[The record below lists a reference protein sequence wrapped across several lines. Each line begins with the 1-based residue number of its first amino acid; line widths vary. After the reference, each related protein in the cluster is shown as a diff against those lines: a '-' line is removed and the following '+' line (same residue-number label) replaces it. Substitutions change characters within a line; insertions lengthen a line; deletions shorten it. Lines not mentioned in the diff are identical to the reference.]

1 MRACACACLCVFVV
15 ENLQRTAHM
24 DMLNNFK
31 NPLFD
36 PERVL
41 EDRGVE
47 VCVCVRVCLRE

>member
-1 MRACACACLCVFVV
+1 MIQHASRHAPPSASAVFVV

-31 NPLFD
+31 DPLFV

-41 EDRGVE
+41 EDRGVK
-47 VCVCVRVCLRE
+47 VRVYV